1 MRWGAGER
9 GRGGDPQTT
18 RLKDYKTN
26 MSKIIGIDLGTTNS
40 AVAIT
45 RDGVPQI
52 LPRGDERIIPSVV
65 GYDGGNGR
73 WLVGTPARNQ
83 YVLDPEN
90 TVRSIKRKMG
100 TDTRIELG
108 GRQLSPP
115 EISAFILREL
125 KTIAE
130 RHLGSEVSEVVI
142 TVPAYFNDAQR
153 QATIDAGQIADLRVR
168 RIINEPT
175 AAALAY
181 GLNMA
186 EDQLVLVYDL
196 GGGTFDVSLVELMGG
211 IVEVR
216 ASHGNTQLG
225 GDDFDER
232 LAEQL
237 ADRFVAEH
245 GLDLRQDRRAWA
257 RLLRAAENAKIT
269 LSAHPFAWVKEE
281 YLAEKNGVPLH
292 MTYEVNR
299 HDFEETIT
307 DLLEGTLESIE
318 QVLSEANVTEE
329 EISHVL
335 LVGGS
340 TRIPAVWELVADR
353 LGIEPQ
359 MSVNPDEAV
368 ALGAGV
374 QAAIIAGEPID
385 AILVDVTP
393 HSLGIAV
400 AQNRFGSIISD
411 IYQPLIRR
419 NSTIP
424 ATKEEIFQTM
434 FPEQTT
440 IRVEVYQGEAPI
452 ASDNTLLGQ
461 FLIEGL
467 EPPASG
473 ERAQVTVQFDL
484 NLDGILQVTARDR
497 KTGKQENISVAAT
510 KARLSEA
517 EILAASHHLHDL
529 EEEHEADWDEEPETG
544 ALLAKA
550 EALIAAETTDQE
562 ARTLLRSLLQGIRQ
576 ARVNG
581 DEAEAA
587 ELEEEL
593 LDLLFDLEE

>member
-1 MRWGAGER
+1 
-9 GRGGDPQTT
+9 
-18 RLKDYKTN
+18 

-45 RDGVPQI
+45 RDGAPQI

-65 GYDGGNGR
+65 GYDASNGR

-83 YVLDPEN
+83 YVLAPEN

-100 TDTRIELG
+100 TDARLELG
-108 GRQLSPP
+108 ERPLSPP

-125 KTIAE
+125 KSIAE
-130 RHLGSEVSEVVI
+130 RHLGGEVSEAVI

-153 QATIDAGQIADLRVR
+153 QATMDAGQIAGLRVR

-232 LAEQL
+232 LAGQL
-237 ADRFVAEH
+237 ADHFANEH

-281 YLAEKNGVPLH
+281 YLAEKDGVPLH
-292 MTYEVNR
+292 MTYEVSRQN
-299 HDFEETIT
+299 FEEAIT

-329 EISHVL
+329 DISHVL

-340 TRIPAVWELVADR
+340 TRIPAVWELVANR

-400 AQNRFGSIISD
+400 ARNRFGSIISD

-424 ATKEEIFQTM
+424 ATREEIFQTM
-434 FPEQTT
+434 FPEQTA
-440 IRVEVYQGEAPI
+440 IRVEVYQGEAPV
-452 ASDNTLLGQ
+452 ASANTLLGD
-461 FLIEGL
+461 FLVDGL
-467 EPPASG
+467 EPPAPG

-517 EILAASHHLHDL
+517 EILAASHHLRDL
-529 EEEHEADWDEEPETG
+529 EEEDEADWVEEPETG

-550 EALIAAETTDQE
+550 EALIVNEATGEET
-562 ARTLLRSLLQGIRQ
+562 RTLLRSLLQGIRQ
-576 ARVNG
+576 ARANA
-581 DEAEAA
+581 DEEEAA

>member
-1 MRWGAGER
+1 
-9 GRGGDPQTT
+9 
-18 RLKDYKTN
+18 

-45 RDGVPQI
+45 RDGAPQI

-65 GYDGGNGR
+65 GYDASNGR

-83 YVLDPEN
+83 YVLAPEN

-100 TDTRIELG
+100 TDARLELG
-108 GRQLSPP
+108 GRPLSPP

-125 KTIAE
+125 KNIAE
-130 RHLGSEVSEVVI
+130 RHLGGEVSEAVI

-153 QATIDAGQIADLRVR
+153 QATMDAGQIAGLRVR

-232 LAEQL
+232 LAGQL
-237 ADRFVAEH
+237 ADHFANEH

-281 YLAEKNGVPLH
+281 YLAEKDGVPLH
-292 MTYEVNR
+292 MTYEVSRQN
-299 HDFEETIT
+299 FEEAIA

-340 TRIPAVWELVADR
+340 TRIPAVWELVANR

-400 AQNRFGSIISD
+400 ARNRFGSIISD

-424 ATKEEIFQTM
+424 ATREEIFQTM
-434 FPEQTT
+434 FPEQTA
-440 IRVEVYQGEAPI
+440 IRVEVYQGEAPV
-452 ASDNTLLGQ
+452 ASTNTLLGD
-461 FLIEGL
+461 FLVDGL
-467 EPPASG
+467 EPPAPG

-510 KARLSEA
+510 KARLSEG
-517 EILAASHHLHDL
+517 EILAASHQLRDL
-529 EEEHEADWDEEPETG
+529 EEEDEANWVEEPETG

-550 EALIAAETTDQE
+550 EALIVDEATDEET
-562 ARTLLRSLLQGIRQ
+562 RTLLRSLLQGIRQ
-576 ARVNG
+576 ARADA
-581 DEAEAA
+581 DEEEAG